1 MKTLKSKSNK
11 VKEAFS
17 GVSVAA
23 MTAIMTIMPA
33 YADQI
38 SQQING
44 GLKKVYGIITAI
56 VLPLGAIAAAICAVK
71 MIIGDE
77 RETQAAK
84 KTLIR
89 IIIGVGLVYLAPF
102 LVETISGWFS
112 GTSSS
117 IW

>member
-1 MKTLKSKSNK
+1 MKALKSKSNK
-11 VKEAFS
+11 VKEVFS
-17 GVSVAA
+17 DISVAV
-23 MTAIMTIMPA
+23 MTAMMTIMPA

-56 VLPLGAIAAAICAVK
+56 VLPIGAIAAAICAVK
-71 MIIGDE
+71 MIVGDD
-77 RETQAAK
+77 RETQTAK

-89 IIIGVGLVYLAPF
+89 IVIGVGLVYLAPF

-112 GTSSS
+112 GTSSN